1 MNFDGIE
8 VPCIRLRG
16 FLFKRLNFSEKPVI
30 LQYLKSMKDIIVIDI
45 ETKNTFADVGGDE
58 HIDELEVSVACV
70 YSYNENKFRSFWETN
85 MEELGNLLKESG
97 LVVGFSINRFDLPV
111 LDRYFPF
118 STKALKRLDLL
129 EEIELSFGSRIGLD
143 LLAQTNIGLCK
154 THHSLEAI
162 RLWNEGQH
170 KELENYC
177 QNDVKLTKDL
187 YELAKD
193 QGYLLV
199 PDKKTGEIAKVSL
212 DFSRVIRD
220 LESAPSSLF

>member
-1 MNFDGIE
+1 MKK
-8 VPCIRLRG
+8 IR
-16 FLFKRLNFSEKPVI
+16 KPVI
-30 LQYLKSMKDIIVIDI
+30 LHYLESMKDIVVIDI
-45 ETKNTFADVGGDE
+45 ETKNTFADVGGEE
-58 HIDELEVSVACV
+58 HMDELEVSVACV

-85 MEELGNLLKESG
+85 MEELGNLLRESG
-97 LVVGFSINRFDLPV
+97 LVIGFSINRFDLPV

-129 EEIELSFGSRIGLD
+129 EEIEASFGSRVGLD
-143 LLAQTNIGLCK
+143 ILAQTNIGEGK

-177 QNDVKLTKDL
+177 LNDVKITKEL
-187 YELAKD
+187 YELAKS
-193 QGYLLV
+193 QGHLLI
-199 PDKKTGEIAKVSL
+199 PDRKSGEIAKVNL

-220 LESAPSSLF
+220 LESAPSALF